1 MRIRF
6 IALTSTIAVS
16 FRFVPDG
23 PADHVSV
30 ISTAPIMY
38 TGAARRKDLRHA
50 R

>member
-1 MRIRF
+1 MRTRF
-6 IALTSTIAVS
+6 IVLTSMIAVS

-30 ISTAPIMY
+30 IPTAPILY
-38 TGAARRKDLRHA
+38 TRAARRKDLRHA

>member
-23 PADHVSV
+23 PADQVSV
-30 ISTAPIMY
+30 IPTAPILY
-38 TGAARRKDLRHA
+38 TRAARRKDLRHA